1 MSALHENISRLDR
14 KLGASLRSRLAGRGR
29 IARFLAVAAG
39 VMSPVYRVMVLALIL
54 WRPTRMRGVRA
65 LIGAVAAALIARRM
79 RDEIDRPRPG
89 ARPEGGLP
97 SRHAAAAVAIAGI
110 IAERRRGLGL
120 PMAVITAIGL
130 SGRISTGDHDPADVV
145 AGALLGGVV
154 ARVVARLGRS
164 RGRGPAPDDDGAP
177 TARG

>member
-1 MSALHENISRLDR
+1 
-14 KLGASLRSRLAGRGR
+14 
-29 IARFLAVAAG
+29 
-39 VMSPVYRVMVLALIL
+39 
-54 WRPTRMRGVRA
+54 
-65 LIGAVAAALIARRM
+65 
-79 RDEIDRPRPG
+79 
-89 ARPEGGLP
+89 
-97 SRHAAAAVAIAGI
+97 
-110 IAERRRGLGL
+110 
-120 PMAVITAIGL
+120 MAVITAIGL